1 MGEMELASETG
12 FMALKVAV
20 AIVLAIVFI
29 FQLPQKLF
37 RKQEK

>member
-1 MGEMELASETG
+1 
-12 FMALKVAV
+12 MARLKESRWVYILLS
-20 AIVLAIVFI
+20 IVLAIVFI